1 VIPTTPKAALTDRLK
16 EKIKLVMVSRFN
28 KDTKALDL
36 TRLHIDPGLFYT
48 ISVFV
53 ALNNLILSELVEDSC
68 CAVSRP
74 AVMTVILDVISENIP
89 ELQALNLD
97 HNMLSV
103 TETLSSLPRKAPN
116 LQILYLGKNRV
127 RVVDPSFY
135 LLTSKH
141 FLPSCSFTTS
151 TISMLSKD

>member
-1 VIPTTPKAALTDRLK
+1 MNIIIWYP
-16 EKIKLVMVSRFN
+16 
-28 KDTKALDL
+28 
-36 TRLHIDPGLFYT
+36 
-48 ISVFV
+48 
-53 ALNNLILSELVEDSC
+53 ELVEDAC

-103 TETLSSLPRKAPN
+103 TETLASLPRKAPN

-127 RVVDPSFY
+127 
-135 LLTSKH
+135 
-141 FLPSCSFTTS
+141 SCIFAFPAVCF
-151 TISMLSKD
+151 IIIFF